1 MNLSEQT
8 ISILKN
14 FSHINNGIYFQQGK
28 SLKTVAPSKAI
39 LASAN
44 ITEEIPA
51 DFGIYDLSR
60 LLGVVSLFEKPE
72 IEFEQK
78 NLKLIQDSRNCK
90 YAYCDATLVVRP
102 PEGKEVKLP
111 TEDVSFTLS
120 KSVYDSAIKSSSVM
134 QVPDIAIRG
143 NGTSIEIVSMDSKNP
158 GDEFSSVVGETDKTF
173 NFVFK
178 VENFSKLMSKD
189 YTVTLSSKGLSR
201 FDSTDDVLQYYI
213 ALEPNSDYNG

>member
-8 ISILKN
+8 VNILKN
-14 FSHINNGIYFQQGK
+14 FSHINNGLYFQQGQK
-28 SLKTVAPSKAI
+28 LKTVAPSKAI

-44 ITEEIPA
+44 ITESIPV

-60 LLGVVSLFEKPE
+60 LLGTVSIFEKPE
-72 IEFEQK
+72 IEFQEK
-78 NLKLIQDSRNCK
+78 NLKLFQDTRVCK
-90 YAYCDATLVVRP
+90 YAYCDPTLVVRP

-111 TEDVSFTLS
+111 TEDVTFTLS
-120 KSVYDSAIKSSSVM
+120 KSVFDNAIKSSSIM
-134 QVPDIAIRG
+134 QVPDIAIRS
-143 NGTSIEIVSMDSKNP
+143 NGTNIEIVSLDSKNP
-158 GDEFSSVVGETDKTF
+158 GDEFSSVVGETTANF
-173 NFVFK
+173 NFIFK

-213 ALEPNSDYNG
+213 ALEPNSEYNG